1 MIQLNTSEPI
11 HTESLLEN
19 IAQFELNNQQLDN
32 ADKECIENELHTN
45 ERGDIIDQIIENK
58 PKLDLENCQNILD
71 PVSNIQETQDQ
82 HNISQQ
88 ETGYNDMLK
97 EDLSPLVQ
105 FLVNL

>member
-1 MIQLNTSEPI
+1 LIQLNTSELNN
-11 HTESLLEN
+11 TESCLEN

-45 ERGDIIDQIIENK
+45 EPNVMTDQIIENK
-58 PKLDLENCQNILD
+58 PKLDIESCQNILD
-71 PVSNIQETQDQ
+71 PVSNIQEAQDQ